1 MNILF
6 YHKCVIDPQS
16 GGISKITYTL
26 AEVFKTYNHNVY
38 FLSEIDTKKS
48 KLVNIQYVL
57 PNKDVITEENITY
70 FQMLLNEKN
79 IDIVI
84 NQYALHAVSSTFLEL
99 CKKKYNFKLV
109 SCFHNS
115 ILTPIYN
122 FAYQKEYILKK
133 NNLSCLYKLLKTN
146 ILKSIL
152 TKLYIKKHRAHY
164 HNTVKSSDA
173 VVSLCEGLRDELFK
187 IIGENFDTNHYV
199 IPNCVQVPNDCILN
213 KRNEIIWV
221 GTFDNCVKR
230 PDVMLDVWSQINEEC
245 PYWTLR
251 FLGDGPSY
259 VEMKNLAERNKLKN
273 VIFEGRVCPE
283 EYYKKAKVICLTS
296 THESFSLVI
305 VEAKNHG
312 VVPVIMNTFP
322 ATKIIVKDG
331 VDGLLVNNYDK
342 DKFAQSIVDL
352 LSNPLKLDEM
362 SKMCLLSK
370 GQFSPE
376 LIYKHWNKLF
386 LELNCI

>member
-26 AEVFKTYNHNVY
+26 ADVFKTYNHNVY
-38 FLSEIDTKKS
+38 FLSEKENKKIKMRS
-48 KLVNIQYVL
+48 IQYVL
-57 PNKDVITEENITY
+57 PNNDVISEENIVY
-70 FQMLLNEKN
+70 FQKLLNEKN

-84 NQYALHAVSSTFLEL
+84 NQYALNSVSSSFLEL
-99 CKKKYNFKLV
+99 CKSKFNFKLV

-133 NNLSCLYKLLKTN
+133 NKLSVLYRLLKTD

-152 TKLYIKKHRAHY
+152 IKLYIKRHRTHY
-164 HNTVKSSDA
+164 RDTVNGSDA

-187 IIGENFDTNHYV
+187 MIGDYSGTNHYV
-199 IPNCVQVPNDCILN
+199 IPNCVHIPDNYILN
-213 KRNEIIWV
+213 KRNDIIWV
-221 GTFDNCVKR
+221 GTFDNSVKR
-230 PDVMLDVWSQINEEC
+230 PDLMLEIWPQISEKC
-245 PYWTLR
+245 PNWTLR

-259 VEMKNLAERNKLKN
+259 NEMKNLAERKKMEH
-273 VIFEGRVCPE
+273 VVFEGRVSPE
-283 EYYKKAKVICLTS
+283 EYYKKAKVLCLTS
-296 THESFSLVI
+296 THESFSLVT
-305 VEAKNHG
+305 VEAKRYG
-312 VVPVIMNTFP
+312 VVPIIMNTFP
-322 ATKIIVKDG
+322 AAEIIVNDG
-331 VDGLLVNNYDK
+331 VDGILVNHYDK
-342 DKFAQSIVDL
+342 KKYAQNVINL
-352 LSNPLKLDEM
+352 LLNPLKLKEM

-370 GQFSPE
+370 EQFSPN
-376 LIYKHWNKLF
+376 LIYRYWNNLF